1 MERVKVAEAA
11 SMMGVSPQYVRI
23 GIQRGWLPIGTCVK
37 VDKRWN
43 YHIPRE
49 RLNAY
54 LEGRD
59 IKMPSAATEG
69 TAKTENVK
77 AERIW

>member
-1 MERVKVAEAA
+1 MERVKVKEAA
-11 SMMGVSPQYVRI
+11 ALLGVSEQYIRI
-23 GIQRGWLPIGTCVK
+23 GIQRGFLPIGSCVMISSK
-37 VDKRWN
+37 YT

-69 TAKTENVK
+69 TAKTDVK